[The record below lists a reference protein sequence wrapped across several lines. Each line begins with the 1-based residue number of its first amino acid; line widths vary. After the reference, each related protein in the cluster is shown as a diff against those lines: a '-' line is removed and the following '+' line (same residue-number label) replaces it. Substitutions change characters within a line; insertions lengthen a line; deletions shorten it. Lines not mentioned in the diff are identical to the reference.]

1 VAALIWYH
9 AALKKLIIINRR
21 QTVTLL
27 LSSGILFTFMA
38 IAFILYKWGNVQVVG
53 VTPVKT
59 FTFIAILFTSGLDVG
74 LIMFPLTE
82 FAGYS
87 DLVTSPEYAFTNPLA
102 IEFGFWGFLIWGF
115 YFLTCFYFCVIEP
128 KVKFFE
134 IPLVKVINNVVI
146 IGTCAFTAYLLL
158 SNLSWYLPGMA
169 DGEGIVPTFYL
180 IVFAAIAFAVYSST
194 DIKYVR
200 FLSICT
206 SWVFIGLIVFMWA
219 AAFVF
224 GDSELGSYF
233 KNFVLIGDYFTN
245 MHHFVLPLNDYHEFY
260 LFWWF
265 AWSIMIGQFTS
276 RFVGG
281 LKTYQVL
288 AAMLIFPSIPIA
300 AWFAVLYHYHEAGIA
315 IDGLINF
322 AMVFVGVVFV
332 INSLDSLIRLYT
344 DNLNLTVQRLG
355 KRNYILFNI
364 VALSLLTLL
373 FKLDFLQIQWV
384 GAIVIG
390 IFFSCFAFIVFQKYK
405 TVVAINTSP
414 KENEIDFEKI
424 EAVT

>member
-1 VAALIWYH
+1 M
-9 AALKKLIIINRR
+9 
-21 QTVTLL
+21 TLW
-27 LSSGILFTFMA
+27 LSAGILFTLLS
-38 IAFILYKWGNVQVVG
+38 IAFILYKWGNMQVVG

-82 FAGYS
+82 FAGYA
-87 DLVTSPEYAFTNPLA
+87 DIKASPEYGFTNPLA

-134 IPLVKVINNVVI
+134 IPLVKLVNNVVI
-146 IGTCAFTAYLLL
+146 IGTCAFTAFLLL
-158 SNLSWYLPGMA
+158 SNLPWYLPAVG
-169 DGEGIVPTFYL
+169 DGESIVPTFYL
-180 IVFAAIAFAVYSST
+180 IVFAAICFAAYSST
-194 DIKYVR
+194 SIRYVR
-200 FLSICT
+200 FLSIT
-206 SWVFIGLIVFMWA
+206 TTWVFIALIVAMWA
-219 AAFVF
+219 GAFVF
-224 GDSELGSYF
+224 GDSEMSAYTNNLA
-233 KNFVLIGDYFTN
+233 LIGDYFVN
-245 MHHFVLPLNDYHEFY
+245 IHHFVLPLNDYHEFY

-300 AWFAVLYHYHEAGIA
+300 AWFAVLYHYHDAGIA
-315 IDGLINF
+315 TDGLVNF
-322 AMVFVGVVFV
+322 AMVFVGIVFV

-344 DNLNLTVQRLG
+344 DNLNLTVARLG
-355 KRNYILFNI
+355 KRNYLLLNI

-373 FKLDFLQIQWV
+373 FKLNFLQIQWV
-384 GAIVIG
+384 GAIVIA
-390 IFFSCFAFIVFQKYK
+390 IFFAGFGFILVNKFK
-405 TVVAINTSP
+405 TVKTIQSSP
-414 KENEIDFEKI
+414 KENAIDFNKI
-424 EAVT
+424 ETIS

>member
-1 VAALIWYH
+1 M
-9 AALKKLIIINRR
+9 
-21 QTVTLL
+21 TLW
-27 LSSGILFTFMA
+27 LSAGILFTLLS
-38 IAFILYKWGNVQVVG
+38 IAFILYKWGNMQVVG

-82 FAGYS
+82 FAGYA
-87 DLVTSPEYAFTNPLA
+87 DIKASPEYGFTNPLA

-134 IPLVKVINNVVI
+134 IPLVKLVNNVVI
-146 IGTCAFTAYLLL
+146 IGTCAFTAFLLL
-158 SNLSWYLPGMA
+158 SNLPWYLPAVG
-169 DGEGIVPTFYL
+169 DGESIVPTFYL
-180 IVFAAIAFAVYSST
+180 IVFAAICFAAYSST
-194 DIKYVR
+194 SIRYVR
-200 FLSICT
+200 FLSIT
-206 SWVFIGLIVFMWA
+206 TTWVFIALIVAMWA
-219 AAFVF
+219 GAFVF
-224 GDSELGSYF
+224 GDSEMSAYTNNLA
-233 KNFVLIGDYFTN
+233 LIGDYFAN
-245 MHHFVLPLNDYHEFY
+245 IHHFVLPLNDYHEFY

-300 AWFAVLYHYHEAGIA
+300 AWFAVLYHYHDAGIA
-315 IDGLINF
+315 TDGLVNF
-322 AMVFVGVVFV
+322 AMVFVGIVFV

-344 DNLNLTVQRLG
+344 DNLNLTVAHLG
-355 KRNYILFNI
+355 KRNYLLLNI

-373 FKLDFLQIQWV
+373 FKLNFLQIQWV
-384 GAIVIG
+384 GAIVIA
-390 IFFSCFAFIVFQKYK
+390 IFFAGFGFILVNKFK
-405 TVVAINTSP
+405 TVKTIQSSP
-414 KENEIDFEKI
+414 KENAIDFNKI
-424 EAVT
+424 ETIS